1 MFKSVLII
9 NSFFYLF
16 FLPFL
21 SSQIKIETDSPFL
34 DNADEII
41 CYLFV
46 YKMKGGT
53 NKGDGGRGN
62 IYLTVLFFKTLKI
75 QNKTKLIRT

>member
-1 MFKSVLII
+1 MFKGVLII

-16 FLPFL
+16 ILPFL

-34 DNADEII
+34 DNADKDI

-46 YKMKGGT
+46 YKMKGGD
-53 NKGDGGRGN
+53 K
-62 IYLTVLFFKTLKI
+62 
-75 QNKTKLIRT
+75 